1 MPKSI
6 LIVDD
11 SDASRKVSRSL
22 VESQPDMEVCGEAA
36 DGLDGIE
43 KAKSLKPD
51 VVLLDVALP
60 QMNGVEAASVI
71 KREVPATRIVM
82 LTVRENSL
90 GGEPL
95 SSIVGVDAVLSKPGG
110 GWKMINCLRNVLR
123 AA

>member
-11 SDASRKVSRSL
+11 NDASRKVSRWF
-22 VESQPDMEVCGEAA
+22 VDSQPDMEVCGEAA

-60 QMNGVEAASVI
+60 QVNGIEAAWVI
-71 KREVPATRIVM
+71 KREVPETRIVM
-82 LTVRENSL
+82 LTVRDNCL

-95 SSIVGVDAVLSKPGG
+95 SSIVGVDAVLSKPDGG
-110 GWKMINCLRNVLR
+110 GKMVDCLRNVLQ

>member
-11 SDASRKVSRSL
+11 SDTSRKVSRSF
-22 VESQPDMEVCGEAA
+22 VESQPDMEVCGEAI

-51 VVLLDVALP
+51 VVLLDVGLP
-60 QMNGVEAASVI
+60 RMNGLEAASVI
-71 KREVPATRIVM
+71 KREVPETRIVM
-82 LTVRENSL
+82 LTVGDTSL

-95 SSIVGVDAVLSKPGG
+95 SSIVGVEAVLSKPAGD
-110 GWKMINCLRNVLR
+110 WKMIDCLRNVLR

>member
-11 SDASRKVSRSL
+11 NDTSRKVSRSF

-36 DGLDGIE
+36 DGLEGIE

-71 KREVPATRIVM
+71 KREVPEARIVM
-82 LTVRENSL
+82 LTVRDNSL

-95 SSIVGVDAVLSKPGG
+95 SSIVGVDAVLSKPDGG
-110 GWKMINCLRNVLR
+110 RRIIDCLRNVLQ

>member
-71 KREVPATRIVM
+71 KREVPGTRIVM
-82 LTVRENSL
+82 LTVRDNSL

-110 GWKMINCLRNVLR
+110 GWKIIKCLRNVLR

>member
-11 SDASRKVSRSL
+11 SDASRKASRLL

>member
-1 MPKSI
+1 
-6 LIVDD
+6 L
-11 SDASRKVSRSL
+11 
-22 VESQPDMEVCGEAA
+22 E
-36 DGLDGIE
+36 GIE

-71 KREVPATRIVM
+71 KREVPEARIVM
-82 LTVRENSL
+82 LTVRDNSL

-95 SSIVGVDAVLSKPGG
+95 SSIVGVDAVLSKPDGG
-110 GWKMINCLRNVLR
+110 RRIIDCLRNVLQ

>member
-36 DGLDGIE
+36 DGLEGIE

-71 KREVPATRIVM
+71 KREVPGTRIVM
-82 LTVRENSL
+82 LTVRDNSL

-95 SSIVGVDAVLSKPGG
+95 SSIVGADAVLSKPDG

>member
-11 SDASRKVSRSL
+11 SEASREVSRL
-22 VESQPDMEVCGEAA
+22 FVESQPDMEVCGEAA
-36 DGLDGIE
+36 NGLDGIE

-71 KREVPATRIVM
+71 KREVPETRIIM
-82 LTVRENSL
+82 LTVRDNCL

-95 SSIVGVDAVLSKPGG
+95 SSIFGVDAVLTKPNG
-110 GWKMINCLRNVLR
+110 GWKMIKCL
-123 AA
+123 

>member
-1 MPKSI
+1 MLKSI

-71 KREVPATRIVM
+71 KREVPGTRIVM
-82 LTVRENSL
+82 LTVRDNSL

-110 GWKMINCLRNVLR
+110 GWKMISCLRNVLR

>member
-71 KREVPATRIVM
+71 KREVPGTRIVM
-82 LTVRENSL
+82 LTVRDNSL

-110 GWKMINCLRNVLR
+110 GWKMINCLRNVLQ

>member
-11 SDASRKVSRSL
+11 SDASRKASRSL